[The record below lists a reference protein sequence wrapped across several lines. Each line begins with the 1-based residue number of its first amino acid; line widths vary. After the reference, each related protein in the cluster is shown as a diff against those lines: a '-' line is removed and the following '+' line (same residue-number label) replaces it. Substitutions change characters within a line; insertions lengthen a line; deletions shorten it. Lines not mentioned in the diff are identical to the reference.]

1 MKIQIMLEFELDS
14 LKRELEGKKKTLA
27 MLKKEYDNLMIA
39 ISDNL
44 TIEDYMLLSRFA
56 NSKKELIAATE
67 ESIKQ
72 LEEKI
77 DDIER
82 YLDRMEWDQ

>member
-1 MKIQIMLEFELDS
+1 MKVQIMLEFELDG

-27 MLKKEYDNLMIA
+27 MLKKEYDNLMLA

-77 DDIER
+77 YDIER
-82 YLDRMEWDQ
+82 YLDRMEWD

>member
-1 MKIQIMLEFELDS
+1 MKVQIMLDYELDS
-14 LKRELEGKKKTLA
+14 LKRELDGKKKTLV
-27 MLKKEYDNLMIA
+27 MLRVEYHELMLA
-39 ISDNL
+39 INDNL

-56 NSKKELIAATE
+56 NSKKELITATE

-77 DDIER
+77 YDIER
-82 YLDRMEWDQ
+82 YLSRMEWD

>member
-1 MKIQIMLEFELDS
+1 MKVQIMLEFELDS
-14 LKRELEGKKKTLA
+14 LKRELDGKKKTLA
-27 MLKKEYDNLMIA
+27 MLKKEYDNLMLA
-39 ISDNL
+39 ISENL

-77 DDIER
+77 NDIER
-82 YLDRMEWDQ
+82 YLDRMEWD

>member
-1 MKIQIMLEFELDS
+1 MKVQIMLEFELDS
-14 LKRELEGKKKTLA
+14 LKCELEGKKKTLA
-27 MLKKEYDNLMIA
+27 MLKKEYDNLMLA

-44 TIEDYMLLSRFA
+44 TIEDYMLLGRFA
-56 NSKKELIAATE
+56 NNKKELINATE

-77 DDIER
+77 DDIKR
-82 YLDRMEWDQ
+82 YLDRMEWD

>member
-1 MKIQIMLEFELDS
+1 MKVQIMLEFELDS
-14 LKRELEGKKKTLA
+14 LKHELEGKKKTLA

-56 NSKKELIAATE
+56 NSKKGLINATE

-77 DDIER
+77 DDIKR
-82 YLDRMEWDQ
+82 YLDRMEWD

>member
-1 MKIQIMLEFELDS
+1 MKVQIMLEFELDS

-27 MLKKEYDNLMIA
+27 MLKKEYDNLMLA

-56 NSKKELIAATE
+56 NSKRELIAATE

-77 DDIER
+77 DDIKR
-82 YLDRMEWDQ
+82 YLDRMEWD

>member
-1 MKIQIMLEFELDS
+1 MKVQIMLEYELDS
-14 LKRELEGKKKTLA
+14 LKRELDGKRKTLET
-27 MLKKEYDNLMIA
+27 LKKEYDNLMLA

-44 TIEDYMLLSRFA
+44 TIEDYMLLSRFV
-56 NSKKELIAATE
+56 NGKKELIIATE
-67 ESIKQ
+67 ESIKK

-82 YLDRMEWDQ
+82 YLDRMEWD

>member
-1 MKIQIMLEFELDS
+1 MKVQIMLEYELDS
-14 LKRELEGKKKTLA
+14 LKRELDGKKKTLV
-27 MLKKEYDNLMIA
+27 MLRVEYHELMLA
-39 ISDNL
+39 INDNL

-82 YLDRMEWDQ
+82 YLERMEWD

>member
-1 MKIQIMLEFELDS
+1 MKVQIMLEYELDS
-14 LKRELEGKKKTLA
+14 LKRELDGKKKTLV
-27 MLKKEYDNLMIA
+27 MLRVEYHELMLA
-39 ISDNL
+39 INDNL

-56 NSKKELIAATE
+56 NSKKELIIATE

-82 YLDRMEWDQ
+82 YMSRMEWD

>member
-1 MKIQIMLEFELDS
+1 MKVQIMLEFELDS

-27 MLKKEYDNLMIA
+27 MLKKEYDELMLA
-39 ISDNL
+39 VSDNL
-44 TIEDYMLLSRFA
+44 IIEDYMLLSRFA
-56 NSKKELIAATE
+56 NGKKELIIATE

-82 YLDRMEWDQ
+82 YLSRMEWD

>member
-1 MKIQIMLEFELDS
+1 MKVQIMLEYELDS
-14 LKRELEGKKKTLA
+14 LKRELDGKRKTLA

-82 YLDRMEWDQ
+82 YLQRMEWDQ

>member
-1 MKIQIMLEFELDS
+1 MKVQIMLEFELDS
-14 LKRELEGKKKTLA
+14 LKHELEGKKKTLA
-27 MLKKEYDNLMIA
+27 MLKKEYDNLMLA
-39 ISDNL
+39 ISNNL

-67 ESIKQ
+67 ESIKK

-82 YLDRMEWDQ
+82 YLDRMEWD

>member
-1 MKIQIMLEFELDS
+1 MKVQIMLEYELDS

-56 NSKKELIAATE
+56 NGKKELIAATE

>member
-1 MKIQIMLEFELDS
+1 MKVQIMLEFELDS
-14 LKRELEGKKKTLA
+14 LKRELEGKKKTLE
-27 MLKKEYDNLMIA
+27 MLKKEYDNLMLA

-56 NSKKELIAATE
+56 NSKKELITATE

-82 YLDRMEWDQ
+82 YLDRMEWD

>member
-1 MKIQIMLEFELDS
+1 MKVQIMLDYELDS
-14 LKRELEGKKKTLA
+14 LKRELDGKKKTLV
-27 MLKKEYDNLMIA
+27 MLRVEYHELMLA
-39 ISDNL
+39 INDNL

-56 NSKKELIAATE
+56 NSKKELIIATE

-82 YLDRMEWDQ
+82 YLDRMEWD

>member
-1 MKIQIMLEFELDS
+1 MLRVEYHELM
-14 LKRELEGKKKTLA
+14 LA
-27 MLKKEYDNLMIA
+27 IN
-39 ISDNL
+39 DNL
-44 TIEDYMLLSRFA
+44 TIEDYLLLSRFA
-56 NSKKELIAATE
+56 NSKEELIAATE

-82 YLDRMEWDQ
+82 YLDRMEWD

>member
-1 MKIQIMLEFELDS
+1 MKVQIMLEYELDS
-14 LKRELEGKKKTLA
+14 LKRELDGKKKTLV
-27 MLKKEYDNLMIA
+27 MLRVEYHELMLA
-39 ISDNL
+39 INDNL

-56 NSKKELIAATE
+56 NSKKELIIATE
-67 ESIKQ
+67 ESIKK

-82 YLDRMEWDQ
+82 YLDRMEWD

>member
-1 MKIQIMLEFELDS
+1 MKVQIMLEYELDS
-14 LKRELEGKKKTLA
+14 LKRELDGKKKTLVLLRVEYHEL
-27 MLKKEYDNLMIA
+27 MLA
-39 ISDNL
+39 INDNL

-56 NSKKELIAATE
+56 NSKKELIIATE
-67 ESIKQ
+67 ESIKK

-82 YLDRMEWDQ
+82 YLDRMEWD

>member
-1 MKIQIMLEFELDS
+1 MKVQIMLEYELDS
-14 LKRELEGKKKTLA
+14 LKRELEGKNKTLA
-27 MLKKEYDNLMIA
+27 MLKKEYDNLMLA

-44 TIEDYMLLSRFA
+44 TIEDYMLLSRFV
-56 NSKKELIAATE
+56 NGKKELIAATE

-82 YLDRMEWDQ
+82 YLDRMEWD

>member
-1 MKIQIMLEFELDS
+1 MKVQIMLEFELDS

-27 MLKKEYDNLMIA
+27 MLKKEYDNLMLA

-56 NSKKELIAATE
+56 NGKRELIAANE

-77 DDIER
+77 YDIER
-82 YLDRMEWDQ
+82 YLDRMEWD

>member
-1 MKIQIMLEFELDS
+1 MKVQIMLEYELDS
-14 LKRELEGKKKTLA
+14 LKRELDGKRKTLA
-27 MLKKEYDNLMIA
+27 MLKKEYDELMLA
-39 ISDNL
+39 VSDNL
-44 TIEDYMLLSRFA
+44 IIEDYMLLSRFA
-56 NSKKELIAATE
+56 NGKKELITATE

>member
-1 MKIQIMLEFELDS
+1 MKVQIMLEFELDS

-56 NSKKELIAATE
+56 NGKKELIAATE

>member
-1 MKIQIMLEFELDS
+1 MKVQIMLEYELDS
-14 LKRELEGKKKTLA
+14 LKRELDGKKKTLA
-27 MLKKEYDNLMIA
+27 MLKKEYDSLMLA

-56 NSKKELIAATE
+56 NGKKELIAATE

-82 YLDRMEWDQ
+82 YLQRMEWDQ

>member
-1 MKIQIMLEFELDS
+1 MNVQIMLEYELDS

-27 MLKKEYDNLMIA
+27 MLKKEYDELMIA
-39 ISDNL
+39 ISNNL

-77 DDIER
+77 NDIKR
-82 YLDRMEWDQ
+82 YLQRMEWDQ

>member
-1 MKIQIMLEFELDS
+1 MKVQIMLDYELDS
-14 LKRELEGKKKTLA
+14 LKRELDGKKKTLV
-27 MLKKEYDNLMIA
+27 MLRVEYHELMLA
-39 ISDNL
+39 INDNL

-56 NSKKELIAATE
+56 NSKKELVIVTE
-67 ESIKQ
+67 ESIKK

-82 YLDRMEWDQ
+82 YLSRMEWD

>member
-1 MKIQIMLEFELDS
+1 MKVQIMLEFELDS
-14 LKRELEGKKKTLA
+14 LKRELDGKKKTLA
-27 MLKKEYDNLMIA
+27 MLKKEYDELMLA
-39 ISDNL
+39 VSDNL
-44 TIEDYMLLSRFA
+44 IIEDYMLLSRFA
-56 NSKKELIAATE
+56 NSKKELIIATE

-82 YLDRMEWDQ
+82 YLDRMEWM

>member
-1 MKIQIMLEFELDS
+1 MKVQIMLEYELDS

-27 MLKKEYDNLMIA
+27 MLKKEYDNLMLA

-82 YLDRMEWDQ
+82 YLDRMEWD

>member
-1 MKIQIMLEFELDS
+1 ML
-14 LKRELEGKKKTLA
+14 
-27 MLKKEYDNLMIA
+27 A
-39 ISDNL
+39 ISNNL
-44 TIEDYMLLSRFA
+44 TIEDYMLLGRFA
-56 NSKKELIAATE
+56 NNKKELIIATE

-82 YLDRMEWDQ
+82 YLDRMEWD

>member
-1 MKIQIMLEFELDS
+1 MKVQIMLEYELDS
-14 LKRELEGKKKTLA
+14 LKRELDGKKKTLV
-27 MLKKEYDNLMIA
+27 MLRVEYHELMLA
-39 ISDNL
+39 INDNL

-56 NSKKELIAATE
+56 NSKKELIIATE
-67 ESIKQ
+67 ESIKK

-82 YLDRMEWDQ
+82 YLERMEWD

>member
-1 MKIQIMLEFELDS
+1 MKVQIMLEFELDS
-14 LKRELEGKKKTLA
+14 LKHELEGKKKTLA
-27 MLKKEYDNLMIA
+27 MLKKEYDNLMLA
-39 ISDNL
+39 ISYNL

-77 DDIER
+77 NDIER
-82 YLDRMEWDQ
+82 YLDRMEWD

>member
-1 MKIQIMLEFELDS
+1 MKVQIMLEFELDS

-27 MLKKEYDNLMIA
+27 MLKKEYDELMLA
-39 ISDNL
+39 VSDNL
-44 TIEDYMLLSRFA
+44 IIEDYMLLSRFA
-56 NSKKELIAATE
+56 NSKKELIVANE

>member
-1 MKIQIMLEFELDS
+1 MKVQIMLEYELDS

-82 YLDRMEWDQ
+82 YLERMEWDQ

>member
-1 MKIQIMLEFELDS
+1 MKVQIMLEFELDS
-14 LKRELEGKKKTLA
+14 LKRELDGKKKTLA
-27 MLKKEYDNLMIA
+27 MLKKEYDNLMLA

-82 YLDRMEWDQ
+82 YLQRMEWDQ

>member
-1 MKIQIMLEFELDS
+1 MKVQIMLEFELDN
-14 LKRELEGKKKTLA
+14 LKRELEGKKKTLV
-27 MLKKEYDNLMIA
+27 MLKKEYDGLMLA

-82 YLDRMEWDQ
+82 YLDRMEWD